1 MDEEDVLEIVVKA
14 FTEAFKYAGIEA
26 GRVDLTPLNMVKILK
41 ADKSEMEKIK
51 GSINPEQVKYIIQ
64 LLRENEKGEVRK
76 VCAIVLRRLGREEA
90 VDPLIEALG
99 DEDRNVRHS
108 AAYGMGKL
116 ERYIT
121 NGRFKR
127 IMNGTGDRDWR
138 VREAHCSA
146 LGFMKEAVGGMGR
159 RGILEALIYKL
170 EDTHPMVR
178 ARAAFSIGNLGKV
191 LRMKKAAAIKP
202 LIEKLDDPESIVRTA
217 AVHALGELR
226 DYSASEPLIIALGDV
241 DQHVREAA
249 GKAVVKVAEIG
260 KVFVDALADRKVDLS
275 KLATYANVLEKLAK
289 SEHPETSKKAGE
301 LLSKVK
307 MDPESRSKYTDSVK
321 RLKIMNSFTTNPG
334 FRIRKKTPS

>member
-1 MDEEDVLEIVVKA
+1 MDTDDVLEIVVKA
-14 FTEAFKYAGIEA
+14 FTEACSSAKAVRIS
-26 GRVDLTPLNMVKILK
+26 PLDIAKILK
-41 ADKSEMEKIK
+41 ADESEIEKIRV
-51 GSINPEQVKYIIQ
+51 GVTPEQVQHIIQ
-64 LLRENEKGEVRK
+64 LLRENERWEVRK
-76 VCAIVLRRLGREEA
+76 VCVRVLRRLGREET
-90 VDPLIEALG
+90 VDPLIDALG
-99 DEDRNVRHS
+99 DEDWNVRHS

-116 ERYIT
+116 ESYIT

-127 IMNGTGDRDWR
+127 IMNGAGDKDWR

-146 LGFMKEAVGGMGR
+146 LGFMKEAVGGR
-159 RGILEALIYKL
+159 RGILETLIYRL

-275 KLATYANVLEKLAK
+275 KLAVYANVLEKLAK